1 MGILTDNEL
10 NFKKCI
16 RNLCR
21 TAQYILHALIRPRK
35 YLILEKAGISGS
47 TFVNCRFNYVPL
59 SWMFCR
65 NHSYVKIEKIHYGT
79 LKVICH
85 SSDSYNVLLEQSN
98 RVSIRLTVNEIL
110 NGFY

>member
-1 MGILTDNEL
+1 
-10 NFKKCI
+10 
-16 RNLCR
+16 
-21 TAQYILHALIRPRK
+21 
-35 YLILEKAGISGS
+35 
-47 TFVNCRFNYVPL
+47 
-59 SWMFCR
+59 MFCR